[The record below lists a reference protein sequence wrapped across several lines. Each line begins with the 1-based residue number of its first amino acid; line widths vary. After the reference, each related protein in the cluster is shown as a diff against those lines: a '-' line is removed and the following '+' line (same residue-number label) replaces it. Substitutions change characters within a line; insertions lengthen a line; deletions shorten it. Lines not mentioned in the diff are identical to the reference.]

1 MAVPHHELHR
11 QRTQKWWSSIRQQ
24 YRGILR
30 LAQAEKQDI
39 ERLRDLHNTL
49 HQIKHAYDVFDKA
62 TYPAEADNIRRHFLA
77 AITNLIACLQHASH
91 DNYHERD
98 VLFEIMQVD
107 MHMLDMSL
115 MEQDISPLS

>member
-1 MAVPHHELHR
+1 MAVPHYELHR
-11 QRTQKWWSSIRQQ
+11 QHILRWWSSIRQQ

-30 LAQAEKQDI
+30 LAQSDKQNI

-49 HQIKHAYDVFDKA
+49 DQIKQAYDVFDDA
-62 TYPAEADNIRRHFLA
+62 VYPPEADTIRRHFLA
-77 AITNLIACLQHASH
+77 AMTNLIACLQHASH

-107 MHMLDMSL
+107 IHMLETSL
-115 MEQDISPLS
+115 MEQDLAPLP